1 MPEPPPLGE
10 KREVVSVDI
19 EPVAPPPYVSLVR
32 TVPLEKKLFAEIA
45 FSPELHEGTAAG
57 FKMTEKLSPGLF
69 AVGLSEKDLRK
80 RCNPDKD
87 YFGWN
92 IDRPTRT
99 LRLKVFFPEGV
110 KPRVFGSEVR
120 YAIAFSDT
128 ETARFQY
135 EEQKRLQGPFLTGPE
150 RLSYILK
157 LDVEYPM
164 IGMIYILYWQPIPKR
179 EEIGIYQPSTGMPKE
194 GLRPPDAYAHYEIG
208 LQELLSR
215 IRQDHPRYREVL
227 VYQQRLIEK
236 IVQSRL
242 YGDTETLKAERA
254 QVLDQLNELA
264 QSVLGRPFY
273 ELCE

>member
-1 MPEPPPLGE
+1 
-10 KREVVSVDI
+10 
-19 EPVAPPPYVSLVR
+19 
-32 TVPLEKKLFAEIA
+32 
-45 FSPELHEGTAAG
+45 
-57 FKMTEKLSPGLF
+57 
-69 AVGLSEKDLRK
+69 
-80 RCNPDKD
+80 
-87 YFGWN
+87 
-92 IDRPTRT
+92 
-99 LRLKVFFPEGV
+99 
-110 KPRVFGSEVR
+110 
-120 YAIAFSDT
+120 
-128 ETARFQY
+128 
-135 EEQKRLQGPFLTGPE
+135 
-150 RLSYILK
+150 
-157 LDVEYPM
+157 
-164 IGMIYILYWQPIPKR
+164 MIYILYWQPIPKR